1 MASGYYA
8 HRLDKRIIAKQKEAI
23 EELTS
28 KLLEAEDALNKQEY
42 MIKNLSGFL
51 KGEHPNVHLVRI
63 GISVEDN
70 DQIVSDEDSSS
81 EEHAKMH

>member
-28 KLLEAEDALNKQEY
+28 TLVEAENALNKQEY
-42 MIKNLSGFL
+42 MIKEFSGFL
-51 KGEHPNVHLVRI
+51 KGEQPNVHLVRI
-63 GISVEDN
+63 GISVEEN
-70 DQIVSDEDSSS
+70 DQSVSDEDSSS
-81 EEHAKMH
+81 EEHVKMH

>member
-28 KLLEAEDALNKQEY
+28 TLIKAENALNKQEY

-63 GISVEDN
+63 GIGAKGN
-70 DQIVSDEDSSS
+70 DQIANDEDNSS